1 MQGIKLLHK
10 LLRKSVPTMHVM
22 RQRSLLAHIE
32 GLLIG
37 QRLSLT
43 AVGRHLPGATQEKD
57 KIKRTDRLLGNA
69 HLVAERRAVYGGIAR
84 SLVGGARHPHILIDW
99 SDVDSTKKLFLLRAA
114 VVIGGR
120 ALPLY
125 EEVHGRYHHPTD
137 VGNFLRQLAALLPRR
152 CQPVLVTDA
161 GYRLPWFQAVEAM
174 GWFYVGRVRNAD
186 YVCLAGTSQWVPNK
200 ILHAQATAQPRA
212 LGPLKLSRKSALATF
227 AYLYHQPAKG
237 RVKLTAYGKPRRNA
251 ASLKHAARERE
262 PWLLVSNLPP
272 QRNSAR
278 KVIECYRQRMAIE
291 QSFRDLKAH
300 RHGFAFRQNL
310 GRNAARVA
318 NLLLIAALAMLAT
331 WLVGMV
337 GQQRNLVRG
346 LQANTERQRTV
357 LSVFF
362 IGTRLLHQQIAFADN
377 ELHEALGRLSASITC
392 YEPIF
397 N

>member
-137 VGNFLRQLAALLPRR
+137 VGNFLRQLAA
-152 CQPVLVTDA
+152 
-161 GYRLPWFQAVEAM
+161 
-174 GWFYVGRVRNAD
+174 
-186 YVCLAGTSQWVPNK
+186 
-200 ILHAQATAQPRA
+200 
-212 LGPLKLSRKSALATF
+212 
-227 AYLYHQPAKG
+227 
-237 RVKLTAYGKPRRNA
+237 
-251 ASLKHAARERE
+251 
-262 PWLLVSNLPP
+262 
-272 QRNSAR
+272 
-278 KVIECYRQRMAIE
+278 
-291 QSFRDLKAH
+291 
-300 RHGFAFRQNL
+300 
-310 GRNAARVA
+310 
-318 NLLLIAALAMLAT
+318 
-331 WLVGMV
+331 
-337 GQQRNLVRG
+337 
-346 LQANTERQRTV
+346 
-357 LSVFF
+357 
-362 IGTRLLHQQIAFADN
+362 
-377 ELHEALGRLSASITC
+377 
-392 YEPIF
+392 
-397 N
+397 